1 MDSVPVGTIGGTYC
15 GNPLACA
22 SALKVMDIMLEEDYA
37 GKAEEIGKKATIFFS
52 GLKEK
57 I

>member
-1 MDSVPVGTIGGTYC
+1 MV
-15 GNPLACA
+15 
-22 SALKVMDIMLEEDYA
+22 EEDYA

-57 I
+57 YEEVGDVRGLGSMLGVE